1 MNTLT
6 QLGMRIRY
14 LRKQLGMSQLDLALE
29 ADVNKNYISD
39 LERGMRN
46 SCRCFYGCAEWQAG
60 RARAFRSP
68 SAAHGSRRG
77 RAQWRPQAR
86 PPRSSQYAQIP
97 D

>member
-29 ADVNKNYISD
+29 ANVNKNYISD
-39 LERGMRN
+39 LERGARN
-46 SCRCFYGCAEWQAG
+46 
-60 RARAFRSP
+60 P
-68 SAAHGSRRG
+68 SVLVLERIASALEVDLSTLFKGIQSFE
-77 RAQWRPQAR
+77 
-86 PPRSSQYAQIP
+86 